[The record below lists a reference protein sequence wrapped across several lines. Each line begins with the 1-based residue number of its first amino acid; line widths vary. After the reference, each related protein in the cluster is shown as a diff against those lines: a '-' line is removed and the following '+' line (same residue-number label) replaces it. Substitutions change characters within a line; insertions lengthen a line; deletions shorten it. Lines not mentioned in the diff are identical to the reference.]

1 LFQILTEL
9 KKLSYVNV
17 KQHSMIEQKIRTRNL
32 EIVNHRE
39 HFDVTYVHP

>member
-9 KKLSYVNV
+9 TKLKYVNV
-17 KQHSMIEQKIRTRNL
+17 KQHSMIEQKITKRNL

-39 HFDVTYVHP
+39 HFNVLHVHP